1 MKALDIQDRLQ
12 YARVAVAILRAL
24 KITDSTMRYGELAR
38 AIGLIR
44 DGGRWEPWHRQQVTD
59 ILHLA
64 AAAER
69 QGHANADAEPLEFE
83 RIVNA
88 ETRKA
93 GPGVVKNR
101 RIIRE

>member
-12 YARVAVAILRAL
+12 YARAAVAILRAL

-64 AAAER
+64 ATAER
-69 QGHANADAEPLEFE
+69 QGHANPDTPPLEFE

-88 ETRKA
+88 ESRKA
-93 GPGVVKNR
+93 GAGIARNSKTT
-101 RIIRE
+101 RE